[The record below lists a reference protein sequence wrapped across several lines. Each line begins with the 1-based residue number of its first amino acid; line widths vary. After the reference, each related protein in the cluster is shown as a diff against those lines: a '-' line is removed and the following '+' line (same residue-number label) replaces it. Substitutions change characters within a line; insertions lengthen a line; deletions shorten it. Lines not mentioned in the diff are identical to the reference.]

1 MRLIVGASHGGTSH
15 SGAGHGRT
23 ARPAA
28 YAWNP
33 VRPAL
38 PFMYGKLK
46 APFLAG
52 IALSALNGAREAD
65 QARPF
70 EGAFGMAMA
79 GGGGEGG
86 TDAGGGVTGAPS
98 IDTSTAHPARVYDY
112 WPL

>member
-1 MRLIVGASHGGTSH
+1 M
-15 SGAGHGRT
+15 
-23 ARPAA
+23 
-28 YAWNP
+28 
-33 VRPAL
+33 RPAL

-112 WPL
+112 WPSLGKYVSRKSLRNLPAGSSERARARKSSQRG